1 MSSET
6 LAEIVEP
13 VEEPVVEPVVA
24 EEEPVAEPVVEPVVE
39 EEEEDA
45 DEDDIA
51 EHLRNCGRGDLQ
63 IYVDEFTGS
72 IEKCV
77 KLLLEKYPV
86 KRISK
91 KQYKPADDIA

>member
-13 VEEPVVEPVVA
+13 VAEEEPVVA
-24 EEEPVAEPVVEPVVE
+24 EEEPVVEPVVE

-72 IEKCV
+72 LEKCV

>member
-24 EEEPVAEPVVEPVVE
+24 EEEPVVV
-39 EEEEDA
+39 EEEDA

-72 IEKCV
+72 LEKCV